1 MLHQIFFDQIIWL
14 HEEVV
19 YFPNSLKD
27 KEEDAFIGPK
37 EFVLYMMMTQ
47 TKDKLFHQWK

>member
-1 MLHQIFFDQIIWL
+1 MKKYYYCIFQT
-14 HEEVV
+14 
-19 YFPNSLKD
+19 SLKDKD

-37 EFVLYMMMTQ
+37 AFVLYMMRTQ